1 MSYLENILYSLPG
14 LVAGFTIHEF
24 FHAFMAYC
32 LGDNT
37 AKEQGRLTLNP
48 LKHLDKLGFLLLVLT
63 GFGWAKPVFF
73 DEDSLKHP
81 RRDKALIAL
90 AGPVS
95 NFALA
100 VLILTGVRFLDTAG
114 GARFLLAHFSRVAIQ
129 RIFLFLIT
137 FAAVNIG
144 IGAFNLIPIPPL
156 DGSRI
161 FLSGFDVDRETEQ
174 KFLRTGGIMLIGLLM
189 LERLAGIRILRV
201 EWVVG
206 GLIRLILR

>member
-1 MSYLENILYSLPG
+1 M
-14 LVAGFTIHEF
+14 
-24 FHAFMAYC
+24 
-32 LGDNT
+32 
-37 AKEQGRLTLNP
+37 
-48 LKHLDKLGFLLLVLT
+48 
-63 GFGWAKPVFF
+63 
-73 DEDSLKHP
+73 
-81 RRDKALIAL
+81 
-90 AGPVS
+90 
-95 NFALA
+95 
-100 VLILTGVRFLDTAG
+100 
-114 GARFLLAHFSRVAIQ
+114 LAHFSRVAIQ